1 MVKIYEQRDKN
12 CFNTEYL
19 DALLMS
25 QNIDMKINLLFAEY
39 RGGVDMMA
47 QIFVRAPGRISM
59 EIMQSSILRKDLAHF
74 EKHSR
79 LKFAVYRRVLKVEL
93 NLFSS
98 FLCRSMSCLIFVVG
112 EVLLGVGQLDEEKEE
127 KGEKEEKARMRLLLI
142 LLISVVNTFL
152 PDKVDTLLPT
162 WQKIS

>member
-19 DALLMS
+19 DALLMN

-112 EVLLGVGQLDEEKEE
+112 RYFLVLVSWTRRRRRRGRRRRRQG
-127 KGEKEEKARMRLLLI
+127 
-142 LLISVVNTFL
+142 
-152 PDKVDTLLPT
+152 
-162 WQKIS
+162 

>member
-112 EVLLGVGQLDEEKEE
+112 
-127 KGEKEEKARMRLLLI
+127 RC
-142 LLISVVNTFL
+142 FL
-152 PDKVDTLLPT
+152 MLVSWTRRRRRRGRRRRR
-162 WQKIS
+162 QG

>member
-1 MVKIYEQRDKN
+1 MVKIYEHRDKN

-112 EVLLGVGQLDEEKEE
+112 
-127 KGEKEEKARMRLLLI
+127 RC
-142 LLISVVNTFL
+142 FL
-152 PDKVDTLLPT
+152 MLVSWTRRRRRRGRRRRR
-162 WQKIS
+162 QG

>member
-74 EKHSR
+74 AKHSR
-79 LKFAVYRRVLKVEL
+79 LMFAVCWKV
-93 NLFSS
+93 
-98 FLCRSMSCLIFVVG
+98 
-112 EVLLGVGQLDEEKEE
+112 
-127 KGEKEEKARMRLLLI
+127 
-142 LLISVVNTFL
+142 
-152 PDKVDTLLPT
+152 
-162 WQKIS
+162 